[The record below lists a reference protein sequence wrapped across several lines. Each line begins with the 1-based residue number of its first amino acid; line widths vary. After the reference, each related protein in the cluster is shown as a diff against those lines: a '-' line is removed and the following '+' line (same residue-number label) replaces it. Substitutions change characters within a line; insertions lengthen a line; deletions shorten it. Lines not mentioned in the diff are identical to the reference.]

1 MVGSRILIVGG
12 GISGLACAWEL
23 SHALPD
29 AAITLLDAADRPGGK
44 LRREPVAGVALDV
57 GAESMLARRPEAL
70 DLISEV
76 GLDLDVVHPATTS
89 ASIWSRG
96 DLHPMPRGT
105 LMGIPS
111 PASSALGILTADEVA
126 RAQAEEPWPSAELDD
141 VSVGDYVAT
150 RLGDAV
156 VDRLV
161 EPLLGGVYA
170 GQARLLS
177 LRACL
182 PQVFE
187 AARRGASLTATAGA
201 GPAAALETTDQVEPA
216 PVFAG
221 LVGGVGRLAEVLT
234 ESLRGR
240 GVTIRSGTIVREL
253 HREPVARAASGLAG
267 TAAAHGDPGA
277 AGSPGGVGPLGGG
290 GATGGW
296 SVVVGPQPR
305 PERLFA
311 DAVVLAT
318 PAAATGR
325 LVAPHLPDA
334 ARALR
339 EIDYASMAIITL
351 AVAAEGPGVVPL
363 PGSGFLVPAVEGRTI
378 KASTFSSTKWRWTAE
393 AAGDL
398 SFLRASVGRFGE
410 TTDLQR
416 PDDELVAIAVAEI
429 SEALGHQ
436 LPRIVDTHVQR
447 WGGALPQYT
456 VGHVD
461 RVARIRA
468 EVAGAPGLELAGAA
482 YGGVGVPAC
491 IASGRAAAQAVATHL
506 RAR

>member
-1 MVGSRILIVGG
+1 MVGSRVLIVGG

-23 SHALPD
+23 SRALPE
-29 AAITLLDAADRPGGK
+29 ATITLLDAGDRPGGK

-70 DLISEV
+70 DLITEL
-76 GLDLDVVHPATTS
+76 GLGTGVVHPVTTS
-89 ASIWSRG
+89 ASVWSRG
-96 DLHPMPRGT
+96 DLHPLPRGT

-111 PASSALGILTADEVA
+111 PASSALGILSADEVA
-126 RAQAEEPWPSAELDD
+126 RAEDEQPWDADALDD
-141 VSVGDYVAT
+141 VSVGDYVAA

-170 GQARLLS
+170 GRARLLS

-182 PQVFE
+182 PQVYE
-187 AARRGASLTATAGA
+187 AARRGQSLTEAAAAAAASAGA
-201 GPAAALETTDQVEPA
+201 SPGASAGVAVTGTAVPDPADRVEPA

-221 LVGGVGRLAEVLT
+221 LDGGVGRLAEVLT
-234 ESLRGR
+234 ETLRTR
-240 GVTIRSGTIVREL
+240 GVTVRSGTIVREL
-253 HREPVARAASGLAG
+253 HRAA
-267 TAAAHGDPGA
+267 D
-277 AGSPGGVGPLGGG
+277 
-290 GATGGW
+290 GW
-296 SVVVGPQPR
+296 SVVVGPRPR
-305 PERLFA
+305 PERLQA

-318 PAAATGR
+318 PAAATSK
-325 LVAPHLPDA
+325 LLSPHLPDA
-334 ARALR
+334 SRALR
-339 EIDYASMAIITL
+339 EIEYASMAIITL
-351 AVAAEGPGVVPL
+351 AVGAEGPHPVRL

-378 KASTFSSTKWRWTAE
+378 KASTFSSTKWAWTAD
-393 AAGDL
+393 AATDL
-398 SFLRASVGRFGE
+398 SFLRASVGRYGE

-416 PDDELVAIAVAEI
+416 PDEELVAIAVAEV

-456 VGHVD
+456 VGHLD

-468 EVAGAPGLELAGAA
+468 ATATAPGLELAGAA
-482 YGGVGVPAC
+482 YAGVGIPAC
-491 IASGRAAAQAVATHL
+491 VASGRASAQAVATHL
-506 RAR
+506 RGRATGAGG

>member
-12 GISGLACAWEL
+12 GIAGLACAWEL
-23 SHALPD
+23 SRAVPD
-29 AAITLLDAADRPGGK
+29 ATITILDAADRPGGK

-57 GAESMLARRPEAL
+57 GAESMLARRREAL
-70 DLISEV
+70 DLMTEL
-76 GLDLDVVHPATTS
+76 GLDGEVVHPATTS
-89 ASIWSRG
+89 ASVWSRG
-96 DLHPMPRGT
+96 DLHQLPKGT

-111 PASSALGILTADEVA
+111 PAASALGILSTEEVA
-126 RAQAEEPWPSAELDD
+126 RAEFETPWDRGEFED
-141 VSVGDYVAT
+141 VSVGDYVAA

-170 GQARLLS
+170 GQARSLS

-182 PQVFE
+182 PSVFA
-187 AARRGASLTATAGA
+187 AARRGESLTET
-201 GPAAALETTDQVEPA
+201 AAAGQAGQAGRAGQDDRADQADQLAA

-221 LVGGVGRLAEVLT
+221 LVGGVGRLAESLT
-234 ESLRGR
+234 ESLRAR

-253 HREPVARAASGLAG
+253 HREPATAG
-267 TAAAHGDPGA
+267 
-277 AGSPGGVGPLGGG
+277 
-290 GATGGW
+290 GGW

-305 PERLFA
+305 PERLIA
-311 DAVVLAT
+311 DAVVIAV
-318 PAAATGR
+318 PAAPASR
-325 LVAPHLPDA
+325 LLVRHLPYA

-339 EIDYASMAIITL
+339 EVEYASMAIITL
-351 AVAAEGPGVVPL
+351 AVGADGPGAVPL

-416 PDDELVAIAVAEI
+416 PDEELVAIAVAEV

-461 RVARIRA
+461 RVARIRTA
-468 EVAGAPGLELAGAA
+468 AAAAQGLELAGAA
-482 YGGVGVPAC
+482 YEGVGIPAC
-491 IASGRAAAQAVATHL
+491 IASGRSAALAVATHL
-506 RAR
+506 RTRRAGAGG

>member
-1 MVGSRILIVGG
+1 MVGSRILVVGG
-12 GISGLACAWEL
+12 GIAGLACAWEL
-23 SHALPD
+23 SRAVPD
-29 AAITLLDAADRPGGK
+29 ATITLLDAADRPGGK

-57 GAESMLARRPEAL
+57 GAESMLAMRPEAL
-70 DLISEV
+70 DLMGEL
-76 GLDLDVVHPATTS
+76 GLEDQVVHPATTS

-96 DLHPMPRGT
+96 DLHPLPRGT

-111 PASSALGILTADEVA
+111 PASSALGILSPAEIE
-126 RAQAEEPWPSAELDD
+126 RAESEKPWGRGDFED
-141 VSVGDYVAT
+141 VSVGDYVAA

-170 GQARLLS
+170 GRARSLS

-187 AARRGASLTATAGA
+187 AARRGASLTETVTAAAAAAATSATAVGSATASASGRSARSGEA
-201 GPAAALETTDQVEPA
+201 GQALPP

-221 LVGGVGRLAEVLT
+221 LDGGVGRLAETLT
-234 ESLRGR
+234 EVLRAG
-240 GVTIRSGTIVREL
+240 GVAIRSNTIAREL
-253 HREPVARAASGLAG
+253 HRLPDSEG
-267 TAAAHGDPGA
+267 
-277 AGSPGGVGPLGGG
+277 
-290 GATGGW
+290 GGW
-296 SVVVGPQPR
+296 SVVVGPSPR
-305 PERLFA
+305 PERLSA
-311 DAVVLAT
+311 DAVVVAV
-318 PAAATGR
+318 PAAPAGR
-325 LVAPHLPDA
+325 LLAPHLPDA

-351 AVAAEGPGVVPL
+351 AVGADGPETVPL

-378 KASTFSSTKWRWTAE
+378 KASTFSSTKWAWTAQ

-398 SFLRASVGRFGE
+398 SFLRASVGRYGE

-416 PDDELVAIAVAEI
+416 PDEELVAIAVAEV

-436 LPRIVDTHVQR
+436 LPRIADNHVQR

-456 VGHVD
+456 VGHLD
-461 RVARIRA
+461 RVARIRSA
-468 EVAGAPGLELAGAA
+468 VAAAPGLELAGAA
-482 YGGVGVPAC
+482 YQGVGIPAC
-491 IASGRAAAQAVATHL
+491 IASGRSAARAVATHL
-506 RAR
+506 RERAGHGGG

>member
-12 GISGLACAWEL
+12 GIAGLACAWEL
-23 SHALPD
+23 SRAVPD
-29 AAITLLDAADRPGGK
+29 ATITILDAADRPGGK

-70 DLISEV
+70 DLMTEL
-76 GLDLDVVHPATTS
+76 GLDGEVVHPATTS
-89 ASIWSRG
+89 ASVWSRG
-96 DLHPMPRGT
+96 DLHQLPKGT

-111 PASSALGILTADEVA
+111 PPASALGILSTEEVA
-126 RAQAEEPWPSAELDD
+126 RAEGETPWDRGEFED
-141 VSVGDYVAT
+141 VSVGDYVAA

-170 GQARLLS
+170 GQARSLS

-182 PQVFE
+182 PSVF
-187 AARRGASLTATAGA
+187 AAVRRGESLTETAAAASAGQPDQRGA
-201 GPAAALETTDQVEPA
+201 GLAEVT

-221 LVGGVGRLAEVLT
+221 LVGGVGRLAESLT
-234 ESLRGR
+234 ESLRAR

-253 HREPVARAASGLAG
+253 HREPATAG
-267 TAAAHGDPGA
+267 
-277 AGSPGGVGPLGGG
+277 
-290 GATGGW
+290 GGW

-305 PERLFA
+305 PERLIA
-311 DAVVLAT
+311 DAVVIAV
-318 PAAATGR
+318 PAAPASR
-325 LVAPHLPDA
+325 LLVRHLPDA

-339 EIDYASMAIITL
+339 EVEYASMAIITL
-351 AVAAEGPGVVPL
+351 AVGADGPGAVPL

-416 PDDELVAIAVAEI
+416 PDEELVAIAVAEV

-461 RVARIRA
+461 RVARIRTA
-468 EVAGAPGLELAGAA
+468 AAAAQGLELAGAA
-482 YGGVGVPAC
+482 YEGVGIPAC
-491 IASGRAAAQAVATHL
+491 IASGRSAALAVATHL
-506 RAR
+506 RTRRAGAGG